1 MQTVQSDVDPG
12 MRAIL
17 VDWLVEVIE
26 EYRLMP
32 ETLYIAVRGPM
43 QRVHRTVLLRALERM
58 QCPFLPLVHS

>member
-1 MQTVQSDVDPG
+1 MSPQTQHRISTNYMETVQSDVDPG

-32 ETLYIAVRGPM
+32 ETLYIAVRRKRRKPG
-43 QRVHRTVLLRALERM
+43 R
-58 QCPFLPLVHS
+58 